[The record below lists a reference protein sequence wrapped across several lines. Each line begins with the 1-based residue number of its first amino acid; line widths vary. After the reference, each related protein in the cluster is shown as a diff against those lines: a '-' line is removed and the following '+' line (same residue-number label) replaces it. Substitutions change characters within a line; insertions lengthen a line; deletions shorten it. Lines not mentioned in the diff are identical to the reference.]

1 MANIFEKLGIFG
13 VSTEQENGILA
24 TMLTG
29 DPCLL
34 IGKPGTAKTGLV
46 MVLGASMRM
55 STMRKYP
62 KDSSKWINY
71 HAYDSSKVNFE
82 DLIGFPDVKALG
94 EGRVAFTKSPMTIWD
109 KDLVSFDEFNRQLP
123 ERQNN
128 IFEIVRSRTIM
139 GMPTNVKWVINCMNP
154 FEMAGAEELDEAL
167 VDRHMNF
174 LYVNDFDHLNSK
186 DKLAVVRHTGS
197 SDAPALKNYWLKEAA
212 IFDVHE
218 GEINE
223 TLADVG
229 DLIFNLLQDAAI
241 SYSNLEKECG
251 KTYGVFISK
260 FLSSLNREQEDKDW
274 KVDLSGRRAGMI
286 YRSLL
291 SYRAIEYSKVKYLD
305 RYKISSLKD
314 CFRNVMRISIPFGIA
329 KAASSGPSSQ
339 AIGIVNSTIEIFSD
353 FFVKKGEKAMVNAV
367 DTIYELITTT
377 SLSRKIKILIEDIT
391 DDTSRNQVWT
401 NILTPKKSET
411 PFDKHRR
418 SILVN
423 MVMHLMTIQP
433 DIIPQNMQNKIVIQA
448 KESGDFK
455 TLYNDIVLRGA
466 AAFYSSEIAKVID
479 EIDNDLVCLQAKII
493 FEENLQDQVTI
504 SNIDFNDI
512 VTKVRSECSE
522 LESIIEEIG
531 IPDIQSLRSNSVAS
545 ITPIDTKTVTV

>member
-13 VSTEQENGILA
+13 VSTEQENGLLA

-46 MVLGASMRM
+46 MVLGAAMRM

-62 KDSSKWINY
+62 KNQDKWINY
-71 HAYDSSKVNFE
+71 HAYDSSKINFE
-82 DLIGFPDVKALG
+82 DLIGFPNVKALQ
-94 EGRVAFTKSPMTIWD
+94 EGKIDFTKSPMTIWD

-128 IFEIVRSRTIM
+128 IFEVVRSRTIM
-139 GMPTNVKWVINCMNP
+139 GMPTAVKWVINCMNP

-174 LYVNDFDHLNSK
+174 LYVNDFDHLNAK
-186 DKLAVVRHTGS
+186 DKLSVVMHSGS
-197 SDAPALKNYWLKEAA
+197 SDAPALKNYWLKKASK
-212 IFDVHE
+212 FDVHE
-218 GEINE
+218 GEVND

-229 DLIFNLLQDAAI
+229 DLLFDIINEAANE
-241 SYSNLEKECG
+241 YSTLEKESG
-251 KTYGVFISK
+251 KAYGVFISQ

-286 YRSLL
+286 YRSAL
-291 SYRAIEYSKVKYLD
+291 SYRAIERAKCIHLD
-305 RYKISSLKD
+305 RYKISDLKD
-314 CFRNVMRISIPFGIA
+314 CFRNVMKISIPFGIA
-329 KAASSGPSSQ
+329 KAASTGPSAQ
-339 AIGIVNSTIEIFSD
+339 AIGVVNSNIEIFSD
-353 FFVKKGEKAMVNAV
+353 FFSKKDSKSMINSV
-367 DTIYELITTT
+367 DTIFELITTS
-377 SLSRKIKILIEDIT
+377 SLARKINILINDIT

-411 PFDKHRR
+411 EYDKQRR
-418 SILVN
+418 TILVN

-433 DIIPQNMQNKIVIQA
+433 DIIPSNMQNKLVVQS
-448 KESGDFK
+448 KECGDFK
-455 TLYNDIVLRGA
+455 ALYNDIILRGA
-466 AAFYSSEIAKVID
+466 AAFYSGEIAQVIG
-479 EIDNDLVCLQAKII
+479 EIDSDLVCLQAKII
-493 FEENLQDQVTI
+493 FEESMQDQAKI
-504 SNIDFNDI
+504 SKADFNDI

-531 IPDIQSLRSNSVAS
+531 IPPIQSLKPTAKAKAPAAV
-545 ITPIDTKTVTV
+545 